1 MAAYLN
7 ARGFCE
13 TPGTLE
19 PDTGLVPN
27 PDAPSESKS
36 KPQSASSPEPQAAKE
51 TQQIDSQPAKDALQM
66 DSQPAMPAAA
76 PAPTDSPVIVQGQT
90 VPADGHQ
97 ITVNNQI
104 VRISSGSI
112 YVGSSAAPIPQ
123 VQAAQSHD
131 QFLVAGTL
139 TFHPALPSQSPQAAP
154 VPAVVGGLTFSALQS
169 EPSVEADTAKS
180 QTQAQPVVIGGKTY
194 APVNP
199 QAGVS
204 QEQANTPK
212 QGDSELS
219 SSHEQSSNAIDDES
233 AQTGSKPIVIGGL
246 EYTLVTAS
254 PTSSPQS
261 ESIFYYDGVALTQ
274 GGKAVMVSSTL
285 ISLGPSG
292 VVVGTSTLSLSTPT
306 PAVSLLAIGSETS
319 TPTPAVSLLAIGSET
334 LTALGGSE
342 GGFKIDD
349 FTLLP
354 GSSAAIINGT
364 TLSINAADS
373 LIVGTSTIPLAT
385 AGSGNKGNGVLTADG
400 KTFTPLGS
408 TAIVVDG
415 TTISIG
421 GSAITENGTRLSLAS
436 NGLLIGSS
444 TFAYATPVANTATVS
459 TASGTFRTSV
469 LPSGG
474 ATPTAV
480 PSATGSVGRSA
491 ASVKTITPG
500 VIAIWFGISMALL
513 MMIELS

>member
-7 ARGFCE
+7 TRGFCE

-76 PAPTDSPVIVQGQT
+76 SAPTDSPVIVQGQT
-90 VPADGHQ
+90 APADGHQ

-112 YVGSSAAPIPQ
+112 YVGSSAAPIAQ

-154 VPAVVGGLTFSALQS
+154 VPAVVGGLTFSAPQS

-292 VVVGTSTLSLSTPT
+292 VVVGTSTLSL
-306 PAVSLLAIGSETS
+306 S